1 VILRAGRSPASA
13 VMFSGMAATPIRDTG
28 SAENLG
34 TLKA

>member
-1 VILRAGRSPASA
+1 
-13 VMFSGMAATPIRDTG
+13 MFSGMAATPIRDTG